1 MMIECE
7 MIGGDDLVFAGPLPP
22 PIGGYTRIAENFA
35 SAWAEQTGESPIII
49 DTSPG
54 RDKHEPGVRV
64 RDVVRGL
71 RIGTQM
77 WWKVTPPR
85 AFIVL
90 ATALFYQKLRPVI
103 DYLHRTR
110 GVPTFVW
117 FSGGVV
123 HEAFQDV
130 SAKKRKKLVASLNA
144 VDRVIVE
151 TKQVRNG
158 LRAEGVNDIITLPN
172 PRLVDW
178 DSLPDISRSP
188 DRKEI
193 RVLFFSRVVAEKG
206 PFVLAEAVQKARS
219 RGANVTYDVY
229 GPVAESDRAALQ
241 SHTDG
246 ESIRYRGVFDGNAI
260 EFMKDYDI
268 VGLPTWFKGEGHP
281 GVIVEAMMAG
291 VPVLTTDH
299 KAIPEL
305 VEDRENGLLVEPKS
319 VEQIADALCYLSN
332 NPECIEEM
340 GGAHRK
346 RLHQHDAAESVRRIR
361 NEIEQIRG

>member
-1 MMIECE
+1 M
-7 MIGGDDLVFAGPLPP
+7 DDINGLTFAAPHPP

-35 SAWAEQTGESPIII
+35 SAWAEQTGHSPVII

-54 RDKHEPGVRV
+54 RDKHEPGVGV
-64 RDVVRGL
+64 RDVIRGL
-71 RIGTQM
+71 HIGAQM

-110 GVPTFVW
+110 GLPTFVW

-130 SAKKRKKLVASLNA
+130 SVKKRKKLVASLNA

-158 LRAEGVNDIITLPN
+158 LQEEGVDDIITMPN

-178 DSLPDISRSP
+178 DNLPDISRSP
-188 DRKEI
+188 DRQEI

-219 RGANVTYDVY
+219 RGANVTYDIY
-229 GPVAESDRAALQ
+229 GPVAESDCASLQ
-241 SHTDG
+241 NHTDDD
-246 ESIRYRGVFDGNAI
+246 SIRYRGVFDGDTI
-260 EFMKDYDI
+260 EFIKDYDI

-291 VPVLTTDH
+291 VPVLTTNH

-305 VEDRENGLLVEPKS
+305 VDDGENGLLVETNN
-319 VEQIADALCYLSN
+319 VEQLTEALCCLAEN
-332 NPECIEEM
+332 RQRIGKM
-340 GGAHRK
+340 GRAHRE
-346 RLHQHDAAESVRRIR
+346 RLHQHDAAEAVRRVR
-361 NEIEQIRG
+361 EEIEQIQNR